1 MADLSSETAIFAW
14 LATWTIISRSVL
26 TLFNVPHLA
35 LGGELSKDQHERS
48 QLFSANTI
56 FGMVSG
62 PGFIFIA
69 YTFFADE
76 VVRASDGAV
85 VPGQLAGESYGPLIL
100 TACAVVVVTI
110 SARAAGTAKEI
121 KYLSKA
127 QRQENRLTLM
137 ASSDKSS
144 APLTTA
150 TI

>member
-1 MADLSSETAIFAW
+1 MDIRPVSETAIFAW

-69 YTFFADE
+69 YTFFLLMRLCEHPMAPWC
-76 VVRASDGAV
+76 RATW
-85 VPGQLAGESYGPLIL
+85 LASP
-100 TACAVVVVTI
+100 TDR
-110 SARAAGTAKEI
+110 SF
-121 KYLSKA
+121 SPP
-127 QRQENRLTLM
+127 
-137 ASSDKSS
+137 
-144 APLTTA
+144 APS
-150 TI
+150 